1 MLDVV
6 LLGTSGTVPLPRR
19 WLTSCFLRANGK
31 CVLIDCGEGTQ
42 IALNSHKLSF
52 KSINTILLTHYHAD
66 HISGLPG
73 LLLTMAKSDRTEPIA
88 IYGPKGLEEVLD
100 GVMKL
105 AKYVPFPIL
114 YKEYLNDEETIELD
128 NMKIK
133 AFKVKHSVPCYGYK
147 VTIERGRKF
156 DVDKA
161 KALNLPVNYWRKLQ
175 KGEEVE
181 YEGNT
186 YTPDMVLL
194 EERKG
199 IKFVYVTDTRP
210 TEEIKEMSLDA
221 DLLIAEGMYGD
232 KEKEENAI
240 KNKHMMMQESALIA
254 KEANVKE
261 LWFTH
266 YSPSVVNPDE
276 YKDEI
281 KEIFENVVISR
292 DGEKKTL
299 KFEDEESSHV

>member
-19 WLTSCFLRANGK
+19 WLTSCFLRINGK

-52 KSINTILLTHYHAD
+52 KSIDTILLTHYHAD

-73 LLLTMAKSDRTEPIA
+73 LLLSMAKSDRTEPIA

-100 GVMKL
+100 GIMKI
-105 AKYVPFPIL
+105 ARYVPFQIL
-114 YKEYLNDEETIELD
+114 YKEYIDDVEEIELKE
-128 NMKIK
+128 MKVK
-133 AFKVKHSVPCYGYK
+133 AFKVQHSVPCFGYQF
-147 VTIERGRKF
+147 TIERGRKF
-156 DVDKA
+156 DPLKA
-161 KALNLPVNYWRKLQ
+161 EALGLPVNLWGKLQ
-175 KGEEVE
+175 KGNEVI
-181 YEGNT
+181 YEDNT
-186 YTPDMVLL
+186 YTPDQVLL

-199 IKFVYVTDTRP
+199 LKLVYVTDTRP
-210 TEEIKEMSLDA
+210 VPIIKEMSHEA

-232 KEKEENAI
+232 IEKEENAK

-266 YSPSVVNPDE
+266 YSPSVVNPNDYLE
-276 YKDEI
+276 DI
-281 KEIFENVVISR
+281 KEIFENVVMSK
-292 DGEKKTL
+292 DGQSTVLNFTNEG
-299 KFEDEESSHV
+299 EESA